1 MVPGSPAFSIVPGI
15 IALVLTVCVVLVG
28 PHLPRWALAP
38 LSPLGVGLI
47 ATALATTHGA
57 GDGAVLYMW
66 PVLWSAFFFG
76 CLGTISIVGC
86 VGIAHALVLLVLATP
101 DGYPAR
107 WLDVM
112 VSVSIV
118 AAVVQV
124 LATRNAALLARTT
137 AEARIDPLTGLL
149 NRRGF
154 SELAHLYLARAERE
168 DSSIAVATFDVDHFK
183 VVNDEWGHEIGDRV
197 LSQLATVLVTI
208 SRDTDL
214 VARAG
219 GEEFVVLLPGSD
231 AEHADAFTQ
240 RVRSALA
247 AVDDADVPAVRVSAG
262 VAAAISP
269 TSIEGLLR
277 DADQALYSAK
287 RAGRDRTVVFHRDET
302 AVMGEPIR

>member
-1 MVPGSPAFSIVPGI
+1 
-15 IALVLTVCVVLVG
+15 
-28 PHLPRWALAP
+28 
-38 LSPLGVGLI
+38 
-47 ATALATTHGA
+47 
-57 GDGAVLYMW
+57 
-66 PVLWSAFFFG
+66 
-76 CLGTISIVGC
+76 
-86 VGIAHALVLLVLATP
+86 
-101 DGYPAR
+101 
-107 WLDVM
+107 M

-154 SELAHLYLARAERE
+154 NELAHRYLARAERE
-168 DSSIAVATFDVDHFK
+168 DSSIAVAAFDVDHFK

-197 LSQLATVLVTI
+197 LSQLATVLVAI
-208 SRDTDL
+208 SRDMDL

-269 TSIEGLLR
+269 TSIEALLR

-287 RAGRDRTVVFHRDET
+287 RAGRDRTVVFHGDAT